1 MNMAVST
8 QYIPADSIL
17 HRLDA
22 RSKFFGFLVLVAA
35 VILSDTLWGYALTF
49 AALALLI
56 RLSGLPVAAA
66 VQTVRRMSV
75 FFVVIFIMNV
85 LFFDSEGAIWSWWIF
100 SVSLDGIQTGTNV
113 VLRLMLILVLS
124 NLLILT
130 TPPMEIMSGIE
141 ALLSPLRVLHLPVET
156 GAMILSVAVQ
166 FIPTLIE
173 ETDTIKKAQIARGAR
188 LESRKLRERA
198 TAMLPLLVP
207 VFLSAFKRAD
217 ELSAAMEAR
226 GYRDAKN
233 RTRKKNLPMRSADWL
248 ALASC
253 AAVCAAEI
261 FI

>member
-1 MNMAVST
+1 MNMAVNT
-8 QYIPADSIL
+8 QYIPADSTL

-22 RSKFFGFLVLVAA
+22 RAKFFGFLVLIAA

-49 AALALLI
+49 AALALLM
-56 RLSGLPVAAA
+56 RLSGLPMAAA
-66 VQTVRRMSV
+66 LQTVRRMLW
-75 FFVVIFIMNV
+75 FFIVIFVMNV
-85 LFFDSEGAIWSWWIF
+85 LFFDSEEPLWSWWIF
-100 SVSLDGIQTGTNV
+100 SVSLEGVQTGANV
-113 VLRLMLILVLS
+113 VLRLILILVLS

-141 ALLSPLRVLHLPVET
+141 ALLSPLRVLRIPVET

-166 FIPTLIE
+166 FIPTIIE

-233 RTRKKNLPMRSADWL
+233 RTRKQNLPMRGADWL
-248 ALASC
+248 ALALC
-253 AAVCAAEI
+253 AAVCAAEVYI
-261 FI
+261 

>member
-1 MNMAVST
+1 
-8 QYIPADSIL
+8 
-17 HRLDA
+17 
-22 RSKFFGFLVLVAA
+22 
-35 VILSDTLWGYALTF
+35 
-49 AALALLI
+49 
-56 RLSGLPVAAA
+56 
-66 VQTVRRMSV
+66 
-75 FFVVIFIMNV
+75 
-85 LFFDSEGAIWSWWIF
+85 
-100 SVSLDGIQTGTNV
+100 
-113 VLRLMLILVLS
+113 
-124 NLLILT
+124 
-130 TPPMEIMSGIE
+130 
-141 ALLSPLRVLHLPVET
+141 
-156 GAMILSVAVQ
+156 MILSVAVQ